1 MDEKEQILYMQT
13 RLSRTASEKW
23 GKSMADVID
32 IYSQYHVLEDI
43 ENCYEIFNV
52 KGDEA
57 NLEDIENYLRTRGAV
72 LC

>member
-13 RLSRTASEKW
+13 RLLRTASEKW
-23 GKSMADVID
+23 GKSMADVIN
-32 IYSQYHVLEDI
+32 IYSQYNVLEYI
-43 ENCYEIFNV
+43 ESCYEIFHV
-52 KGDEA
+52 QGDEV